1 MIAYVEANVD
11 KDVTCPV
18 LTAIIDDFL
27 HPDRKGKENTEVE
40 DTTPWGSSFFDRAE
54 QYLTEYKTKNAS
66 GIRAVF
72 RRLERLEAWK
82 REMEGD
88 TDFR

>member
-1 MIAYVEANVD
+1 MTE
-11 KDVTCPV
+11 
-18 LTAIIDDFL
+18 
-27 HPDRKGKENTEVE
+27 ENAKTE
-40 DTTPWGSSFFDRAE
+40 DNTPWGSGFFDRAE

-82 REMEGD
+82 REMEGN
-88 TDFR
+88 TDFRYEVSTFGAEQVEEYMKYVTEE